1 MTMYTRDT
9 AAVLLVAQEKRK
21 SRYLK
26 DGRRII

>member
-1 MTMYTRDT
+1 MTMYTRD
-9 AAVLLVAQEKRK
+9 AVAVMIVAQEKRK